1 MTKHCAQLKQAALQI
16 PLAGIYSNGNFG
28 CRSLLQQNT
37 AQTIKTQ
44 PKNTFV
50 NSIQILYFVSYFLI
64 SKKGSSLCEE
74 DLIQSRLDLFRSNRH
89 NIAVLHP

>member
-28 CRSLLQQNT
+28 CRLLLLQNT

-44 PKNTFV
+44 PKKHFCELISNF
-50 NSIQILYFVSYFLI
+50 IFCELFLI
-64 SKKGSSLCEE
+64 SKKKSISSL
-74 DLIQSRLDLFRSNRH
+74 
-89 NIAVLHP
+89 